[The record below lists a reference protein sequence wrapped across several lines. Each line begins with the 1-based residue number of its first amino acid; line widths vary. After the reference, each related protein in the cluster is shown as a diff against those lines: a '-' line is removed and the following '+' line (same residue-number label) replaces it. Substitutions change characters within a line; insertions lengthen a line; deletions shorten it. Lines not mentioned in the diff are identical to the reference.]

1 MLSISSSAL
10 VCQDTELDG
19 PISIGEG
26 SILHPKCCVHSI
38 RGGQIIIGKNNLIEE
53 GVTIVNK
60 SDTSLIIGDNN
71 LFEVGCY
78 VAAKSIGN
86 FNVIEPKAYISENTT
101 LEDHCIIGTSSQT
114 QPSQTIKSYTILYG
128 SNPVQQ
134 RSHPPEFLHEH
145 DMLFES
151 HLAHLRSVLP
161 KHNQMRKNSL

>member
-1 MLSISSSAL
+1 MAKPFKIA
-10 VCQDTELDG
+10 T
-19 PISIGEG
+19 EG
-26 SILHPKCCVHSI
+26 SNRNSYF
-38 RGGQIIIGKNNLIEE
+38 
-53 GVTIVNK
+53 IVN
-60 SDTSLIIGDNN
+60 
-71 LFEVGCY
+71 LFLQFKAQDFYMQYPVD